1 MGPRPAT
8 SPASAALSGGRGL
21 SGHFHNDPAGRRV
34 WRREVASLDGS
45 TKAVLHI
52 WYRGEER
59 LGALYGILAFEPA

>member
-1 MGPRPAT
+1 M
-8 SPASAALSGGRGL
+8 
-21 SGHFHNDPAGRRV
+21 

-59 LGALYGILAFEPA
+59 LGALYGTLTFNPE